1 MSNETALMR
10 QTQIDASQ
18 LGARLFRQQTG
29 MGWIGKGLD
38 GKSAQPARSVK
49 QITIYPGDVVIRKAR
64 PFHAGF
70 TGLSDLGG
78 WTPVEIKPAHVG
90 ETLAVTLQVETKDD
104 AITTK
109 AQLRWIEAVNR
120 AGGIAGV
127 VRSYDDLAR
136 LVATK
141 SRSNY

>member
-10 QTQIDASQ
+10 QTQIAASQ
-18 LGARLFRQQTG
+18 IGARLFRQNTG
-29 MGWIGKGLD
+29 QGWIGRAEKFTRA
-38 GKSAQPARSVK
+38 KTVAVQ
-49 QITIYPGDVVIRKAR
+49 PGDVLIRKAR

-78 WTPVEIKPAHVG
+78 WAPVQIGPDHLG
-90 ETLAVTLQVETKDD
+90 QTLAVYLQAEIKDGVRP
-104 AITTK
+104 TPE
-109 AQLRWIEAVNR
+109 QLRWIEAVNR

-136 LVATK
+136 LVSAK
-141 SRSNY
+141 SGSNG